1 MQKALL
7 LFLLISQRELM
18 AVGPSPY
25 ELITYI
31 IFLGP
36 VHAAWMQQVC
46 AYVCV
51 CVCTD
56 VHKCVCMHAC
66 VRL

>member
-31 IFLGP
+31 IFLCP

-51 CVCTD
+51 CVCVC
-56 VHKCVCMHAC
+56 VHRSA
-66 VRL
+66 